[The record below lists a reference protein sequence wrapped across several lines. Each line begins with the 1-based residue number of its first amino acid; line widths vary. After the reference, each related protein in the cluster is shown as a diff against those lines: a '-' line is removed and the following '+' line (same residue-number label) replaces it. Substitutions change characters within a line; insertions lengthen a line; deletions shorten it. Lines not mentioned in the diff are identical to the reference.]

1 MSLATSKLNSTSE
14 RFQQQL
20 KSELRKFGKV
30 LSRVNLGE
38 VKAER
43 RRVDALAVLDEGD
56 IEEIQGFVS
65 ALIASKQ
72 NQREEGNGVG
82 DRGIRA
88 TRRLQVSDIIQ
99 LVKCK
104 ANHASEEAIGQIERM
119 LGSIR
124 RYVESFEV
132 QQSGIYLDGYEQEKY
147 EDLNDS
153 EIRRSQMVV
162 QELKE
167 LLRDG

>member
-1 MSLATSKLNSTSE
+1 VSLATSKLNSTSE

-65 ALIASKQ
+65 ALIESKQ
-72 NQREEGNGVG
+72 DQREEQNGVAG
-82 DRGIRA
+82 DDRAIRA
-88 TRRLQVSDIIQ
+88 ARRLQVSDIIQ

-104 ANHASEEAIGQIERM
+104 ANHASEEAIALIERM
-119 LGSIR
+119 LGSIS

-132 QQSGIYLDGYEQEKY
+132 QHPGIYLEGYEQEKY
-147 EDLNDS
+147 EGLNDS
-153 EIRRSQMVV
+153 EIRRSQVV
-162 QELKE
+162 A
-167 LLRDG
+167 

>member
-72 NQREEGNGVG
+72 NQREGEQNGVAG
-82 DRGIRA
+82 DDRAIRA
-88 TRRLQVSDIIQ
+88 ARRLQVSDIIQ

-104 ANHASEEAIGQIERM
+104 ANHASEEAIAQIQRM
-119 LGSIR
+119 LGSIS

-132 QQSGIYLDGYEQEKY
+132 QQPGIYLEGYEQEKY
-147 EDLNDS
+147 EDLTDS
-153 EIRRSQMVV
+153 EIRRSQVV
-162 QELKE
+162 T
-167 LLRDG
+167 

>member
-56 IEEIQGFVS
+56 IEEIQGFAS

-72 NQREEGNGVG
+72 NQREE
-82 DRGIRA
+82 
-88 TRRLQVSDIIQ
+88 
-99 LVKCK
+99 
-104 ANHASEEAIGQIERM
+104 
-119 LGSIR
+119 
-124 RYVESFEV
+124 
-132 QQSGIYLDGYEQEKY
+132 
-147 EDLNDS
+147 
-153 EIRRSQMVV
+153 
-162 QELKE
+162 
-167 LLRDG
+167 

>member
-1 MSLATSKLNSTSE
+1 VSLATSKLNSTSE

-72 NQREEGNGVG
+72 NQREEQNGVAG
-82 DRGIRA
+82 DDRAIRA
-88 TRRLQVSDIIQ
+88 VRRLQVSDIIQ

-104 ANHASEEAIGQIERM
+104 ANHASEEAIAQIQRM
-119 LGSIR
+119 LGSIS

-132 QQSGIYLDGYEQEKY
+132 QQPGIYLEGYEQEKY
-147 EDLNDS
+147 EDLTDS
-153 EIRRSQMVV
+153 EIRRSQVV
-162 QELKE
+162 A
-167 LLRDG
+167 

>member
-65 ALIASKQ
+65 ALIESKQ
-72 NQREEGNGVG
+72 DQREEQNGVAG
-82 DRGIRA
+82 DDRAIRA
-88 TRRLQVSDIIQ
+88 ARRLQVSDIIQ

-104 ANHASEEAIGQIERM
+104 ANHASEEAIAQIQRM
-119 LGSIR
+119 LGNIS

-132 QQSGIYLDGYEQEKY
+132 QQPGIYLEGYEQEKY
-147 EDLNDS
+147 EGLNDS
-153 EIRRSQMVV
+153 EIRRSQVV
-162 QELKE
+162 A
-167 LLRDG
+167 

>member
-72 NQREEGNGVG
+72 NQREEQNGVAG
-82 DRGIRA
+82 DDRAIRA
-88 TRRLQVSDIIQ
+88 ARRLQVSDIIQ

-104 ANHASEEAIGQIERM
+104 ANHASEEAIAQIQRM
-119 LGSIR
+119 LGSIS

-132 QQSGIYLDGYEQEKY
+132 QQPGIYLEGYEQEKY
-147 EDLNDS
+147 EDLTDS
-153 EIRRSQMVV
+153 EIRRSQVV
-162 QELKE
+162 A
-167 LLRDG
+167 